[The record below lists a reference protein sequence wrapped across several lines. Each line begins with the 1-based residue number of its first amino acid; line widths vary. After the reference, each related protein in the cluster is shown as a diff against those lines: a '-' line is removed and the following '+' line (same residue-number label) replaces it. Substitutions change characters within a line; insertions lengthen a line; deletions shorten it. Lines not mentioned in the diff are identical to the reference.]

1 MTNYIV
7 KIQPSASRRFFS
19 IFILCLSA
27 GVMIYFAITDPAQ
40 SIVLKLILLSLAGIF
55 LWQVQANLR
64 FPNAALLLK
73 RDGLYDDQCEIICS
87 LSNIALVDRGW
98 FSIKPSN
105 GFLLRLHEKASI
117 KWLPGVYWRI
127 GKRMGVGGA
136 INPTQTKEFSD
147 KLLLLQQEIVTGVE
161 LL

>member
-1 MTNYIV
+1 MPNSIL
-7 KIQPSASRRFFS
+7 KIQPSASRRIFS
-19 IFILCLSA
+19 VLILSLSA
-27 GVMIYFAITDPAQ
+27 GVMIYFAITDPEQ
-40 SIVLKLILLSLAGIF
+40 SIVLKLILLFLAGIF
-55 LWQVQANLR
+55 LWQVQASLR
-64 FPNAALLLK
+64 FPNAALILK
-73 RDGLYDDQCEIICS
+73 RDGLYDDQGELICR

-105 GFLLRLHEKASI
+105 GFLLRLHEKTSI

-136 INPTQTKEFSD
+136 ISPAQTKEFSD
-147 KLLLLQQEIVTGVE
+147 KLLLLQQETVTGFE

>member
-1 MTNYIV
+1 M
-7 KIQPSASRRFFS
+7 KIQASVSRRLFS
-19 IFILCLSA
+19 VLLLSLSA
-27 GVMIYFAITDPAQ
+27 AVMIYFAFTDPAQ
-40 SIVLKLILLSLAGIF
+40 SVVLRLVLLSLAGVF

-64 FPNAALLLK
+64 FPNAALILK
-73 RDGLYDDQCEIICS
+73 RDGLYDDQGEIICS
-87 LSNIALVDRGW
+87 LSNIALIDRGW

-105 GFLLRLHEKASI
+105 GFLLRLHEKTSV

-136 INPTQTKEFSD
+136 ISPAQTKEFSD
-147 KLLLLQQEIVTGVE
+147 KLLLLQQEIVTGIE